1 MATWSGNVVASTDDA
16 RNIDGDGTYSAT
28 ATTQHLGKFN
38 TTDKYWNGFRWNNVT
53 IPQGAT
59 INTATVT
66 LYCANVNGGT
76 TAKTIWYGEDVDD
89 AATFSN
95 STAGKP
101 EGRTRTTASVAK
113 DFATADWTTVGFNTA
128 DKVTVTTLV
137 QEIIDRGGWVSGN
150 DLVLVAGDNGS
161 SNTNYIGHSTYD
173 RAVDRG
179 ALLEIDY
186 TAGGSAA
193 SSKLTLLGV
202 G

>member
-1 MATWSGNVVASTDDA
+1 MATWSGNVSASTDDA
-16 RNIDGDGTYSAT
+16 RNLDGDGTYSAVVQ
-28 ATTQHLGKFN
+28 TQHLGKFN
-38 TTDKYWNGFRWNNVT
+38 TVDKYWNGFRWNNVT

-66 LYCANVNGGT
+66 LYGAATNGGT
-76 TAKTIWYGEDVDD
+76 TAKTIWYGEAADD
-89 AATFSN
+89 AATFSS

-101 EGRTRTTASVAK
+101 EGRTRTSASVTK
-113 DFATADWTTVGFNTA
+113 DFAISAWGSIGFNTG
-128 DKVTVTTLV
+128 DKVTVTSLV
-137 QEIIDRGGWVSGN
+137 QEIINRGGWVSGN

-173 RAVDRG
+173 RATDRG

-186 TAGGSAA
+186 TAGSPATP
-193 SSKLTLLGV
+193 SKLTLLGV